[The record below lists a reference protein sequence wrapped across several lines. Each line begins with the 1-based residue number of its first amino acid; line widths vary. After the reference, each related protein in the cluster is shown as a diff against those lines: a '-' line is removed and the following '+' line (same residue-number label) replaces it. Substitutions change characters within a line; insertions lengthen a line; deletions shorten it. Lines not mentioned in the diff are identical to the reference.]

1 MLDEG
6 FLGLLKGASSNCAAV
21 LVVAELSTA
30 TIF

>member
-6 FLGLLKGASSNCAAV
+6 FLGLLKGASSNCAAF
-21 LVVAELSTA
+21 LVVVELSTA